1 MEALV
6 GTADVDAT
14 VPAAFMT
21 DEPGP
26 RFAAAEANLNKALSL
41 APQHALAH
49 LLFGIVQIHTNRAAQ
64 GIAEC
69 ERALALDHNL
79 AHAHAWMG
87 LAKTYLGRAA
97 ETEAYV
103 KEALRL
109 SPRDTHSYRWLQMV
123 GGAKLHLN
131 AGSEAVAWLRRSIET
146 NRNNPLGQFLLAD
159 ALTRIGA
166 LDEAKA
172 AARAALALDP
182 SFTIR
187 RLRANVPT
195 DNPIFLAG
203 RERIYDDM
211 RLAGVPEG

>member
-14 VPAAFMT
+14 IPAAFLT
-21 DEPGP
+21 DDPGQ
-26 RFAAAEANLNKALSL
+26 RLAAAEATLNKVLSL
-41 APQHALAH
+41 ASQHALAH

-79 AHAHAWMG
+79 AHDHAWLG
-87 LAKTYLGRAA
+87 LAKTYIGRAA
-97 ETEAYV
+97 EAEIHLN
-103 KEALRL
+103 EALRL
-109 SPRDTHSYRWLQMV
+109 SPRDTHSYRWLLMI

-131 AGSEAVAWLRRSIET
+131 AAREAVAWLRRSIET
-146 NRNNPLGQFLLAD
+146 NRNNSLGQFLLAD
-159 ALTRIGA
+159 ALTRVGA

-195 DNPIFLAG
+195 DNPTFLAG
-203 RERIYDDM
+203 RERIYEGL
-211 RLAGVPEG
+211 RLAEVPGG